1 MFLVVVVGMFGYLIL
16 KDSDSGSPGGVVYIS
31 NSQDSGTTTEP
42 VTPIDTG
49 LTDPTDT
56 GLSGNST
63 DSTEITES
71 PTNSTEAEPTE
82 INEEPVPEAPV
93 DEFKGQ
99 IEFGKPSAEF
109 GFWFPSEEE
118 LVDFHSADFS
128 MADPGWR
135 IKRINYKAN
144 RDKFSLSLIQFVFA
158 NGAVAPEC
166 SAAEASDGG
175 TLVSVDVDPSKVITG
190 V

>member
-1 MFLVVVVGMFGYLIL
+1 MPDDNISQQPRQGKSLADYGYCFAFIAILFLVVVVGMFGYLIL

-42 VTPIDTG
+42 VTQIDTG

-82 INEEPVPEAPV
+82 VKEEPVLEAPV

-109 GFWFPSEEE
+109 SF
-118 LVDFHSADFS
+118 
-128 MADPGWR
+128 
-135 IKRINYKAN
+135 
-144 RDKFSLSLIQFVFA
+144 
-158 NGAVAPEC
+158 
-166 SAAEASDGG
+166 
-175 TLVSVDVDPSKVITG
+175 
-190 V
+190 